1 MTIATRRTFGAA
13 AIAALAGALFVYS
26 AHPVRGSDHQD
37 SFTVTNRPGADITD
51 VFVYQAPDN
60 ANNVVLQMDVFPL
73 ISHAALGTDA
83 LDPAVL
89 YQFKIDNTGDGVED
103 LVLQLQ
109 ATGAGTSQSVNV
121 FGPAKPIVTGTAG
134 EVVGQSGTV
143 AFNDRAGTPLT
154 NGIKVFVGD
163 AKDPFFFDLARF
175 FQILPDRNYQ
185 NQPNPGP
192 PNPGIGFRG
201 FAPGNP
207 NGCATQPAQDLLS
220 ANQFNVIS
228 VVAES
233 PKSMLGSGKIGVW
246 ATTSTTTGN

>member
-1 MTIATRRTFGAA
+1 MTLATRRTFGAA
-13 AIAALAGALFVYS
+13 AIAALAGALFIYGT
-26 AHPVRGSDHQD
+26 HPVRASDHQD

-73 ISHAALGTDA
+73 IPHAALGSDA

-89 YQFKIDNTGDGVED
+89 YQFKIDTNGDGNED

-109 ATGAGTSQSVNV
+109 PTTAGTAQTVNV
-121 FGPAKPIVTGTAG
+121 FGPAKPAL
-134 EVVGQSGTV
+134 SGTESEMV
-143 AFNDRAGTPLT
+143 AMTGSVAVNDRTGTPLS
-154 NGIKVFVGD
+154 NGVKVFVGD

-175 FQILPDRNYQ
+175 FLILPDRNYQ

-201 FAPGNP
+201 FAQGNP
-207 NGCATQPAQDLLS
+207 NGCSTQPAQDILS

-228 VVAES
+228 IVAEM
-233 PKSMLGSGKIGVW
+233 PKSMLGSGKIGAW
-246 ATTSTTTGN
+246 ATTSTTSGN

>member
-1 MTIATRRTFGAA
+1 MTKVTRRTLGAA
-13 AIAALAGALFVYS
+13 AIAALAGGLFIYT
-26 AHPVRGSDHQD
+26 AHPVLGSDHQD

-73 ISHAALGTDA
+73 IPHSALAADA

-89 YQFKIDNTGDGVED
+89 YQFKIDTSGDGVED

-109 ATGAGTSQSVNV
+109 PTVAGTGQSVNV
-121 FGPAKPIVTGTAG
+121 YGPAKPIVKGAAS
-134 EVVGQSGTV
+134 ELIAQSGAV

-163 AKDPFFFDLARF
+163 AKDPFFFDLTRF
-175 FQILPDRNYQ
+175 FLILPDRNYQ
-185 NQPNPGP
+185 NQPNPP
-192 PNPGIGFRG
+192 PPDPSIGFRG
-201 FAPGNP
+201 FASGNP
-207 NGCATQPAQDLLS
+207 NGCSTQAAQDALS

-228 VVAES
+228 IVAEM

-246 ATTSTTTGN
+246 ASTSTTTGN